1 MRAWLAH
8 ADVHRIAVF
17 ADARDEGLAKAYIKH
32 YGFRLWVRREHR
44 RPIGR
49 AASWA
54 TPPYDA
60 ERRSWPA
67 FTRRVAPVVVAT
79 PVAGVRYSWLVRVTP
94 LPKRESWV
102 YLCWSVQAHL
112 RPLAATVSF
121 TTRWS
126 RHTVSGSSGP
136 LSSSTS

>member
-1 MRAWLAH
+1 MLSGDHGRRLTDAWHL
-8 ADVHRIAVF
+8 
-17 ADARDEGLAKAYIKH
+17 
-32 YGFRLWVRREHR
+32 
-44 RPIGR
+44 
-49 AASWA
+49 S
-54 TPPYDA
+54 
-60 ERRSWPA
+60 
-67 FTRRVAPVVVAT
+67 PVVVAT

-121 TTRWS
+121 STRWS
-126 RHTVSGSSGP
+126 RRTVSGSSGP